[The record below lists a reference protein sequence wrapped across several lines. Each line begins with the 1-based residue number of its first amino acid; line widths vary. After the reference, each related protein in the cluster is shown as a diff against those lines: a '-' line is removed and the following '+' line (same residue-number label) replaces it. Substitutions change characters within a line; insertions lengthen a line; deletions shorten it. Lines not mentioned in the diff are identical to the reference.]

1 MLVGNFCPTMFSNNR
16 KQMMKSEFRTI
27 FSDQT
32 EIAFKDGYLFL
43 DEIKT
48 GYENKILIAKIETK
62 SDSVFKL
69 APKIWVSSRGMKSLD
84 EDDF

>member
-1 MLVGNFCPTMFSNNR
+1 
-16 KQMMKSEFRTI
+16 MKLKRV
-27 FSDQT
+27 
-32 EIAFKDGYLFL
+32 AKD
-43 DEIKT
+43 
-48 GYENKILIAKIETK
+48 NILSAKIETK